1 MKTKM
6 FNNIITIKLV
16 LLIFSSCLNG
26 QKIGAQKVFENKL
39 TAITSEQ
46 TDLVNKYFN
55 DFPNNSEVSI
65 GFIKNGTVQFY
76 GAKRISDTLS
86 VVDNHNSIFGI
97 GSISKVFTATL
108 LANMIV
114 NNQLNLNDNISKDL
128 DFPFNENISWL
139 HLANH
144 TSGFPRLPSN
154 LNLLT
159 MDIENPYKDYGE
171 KELKEYLT
179 GKIKLLHQPGKKYA
193 YSNLGAGLLSYLLSQ
208 KYNSTYEQLLN
219 DCIFLKLK
227 MNNSTTKLEN
237 IKSNLTT
244 GQDAF
249 GKTTPNWDFDALQG
263 AGAIL
268 STVEDL
274 SKFAIAQFDNANEAF
289 NLTRKRTFSIN
300 DNLEIGLGWHILKK
314 ENNIDWYWHNGA
326 TGGYTASMAIDPLAK
341 NGVIILSN
349 VSAFHTK
356 MGNIDELCFGLM
368 NTFYK

>member
-1 MKTKM
+1 MQTKI
-6 FNNIITIKLV
+6 FSSIITIKLA
-16 LLIFSSCLNG
+16 LLIFTSSLNG
-26 QKIGAQKVFENKL
+26 QKIEASKAFENQATAL
-39 TAITSEQ
+39 TTEQ
-46 TDLVNKYFN
+46 TDLVDKYFN

-65 GFIKNGTVQFY
+65 GLVKNGTVQFY
-76 GAKRISDTLS
+76 GVKRIIDTLN

-108 LANMIV
+108 LANLV
-114 NNQLNLNDNISKDL
+114 VKDELNLKDNISKDL
-128 DFPFNENISWL
+128 DFSFNENICWL

-179 GKIKLLHQPGKKYA
+179 GKIELLHQPGEKYA
-193 YSNLGAGLLSYLLSQ
+193 YSNLSVGLLSYLLSQ
-208 KYNSTYEQLLN
+208 KYNSSYEQLLN
-219 DCIFLKLK
+219 DHIFLKLK
-227 MNNSTTKLEN
+227 MNNSTTKLEE
-237 IKSNLTT
+237 IKSNLIK

-249 GKTTPNWDFDALQG
+249 GKTTPNWDFDVLEG

-274 SKFAIAQFDNANEAF
+274 SKFAIAQFDNTNEAF
-289 NLTRKRTFSIN
+289 NLTRKRTFSIS
-300 DNLEIGLGWHILKK
+300 DDLEIGLGWHILKR

-349 VSAFHTK
+349 ISAFHTK
-356 MGNIDELCFGLM
+356 MGNIDQLCFGLM
-368 NTFYK
+368 NTLYK